1 MPKKSK
7 FATILISFVPGA
19 GHMYLGWMQ
28 RGLVFMLSF
37 ILAIFLVEWTR
48 LSLFGLLMPAI
59 WFYSFF
65 DALQCYELPPEQ
77 GSPRSDWN
85 FLFQNHYWIGIG
97 LIGIGILILINKL
110 AYPVIQWML
119 GYESFEMLRISFVA
133 LLLIIG
139 GIRLAWGKPLPSAT
153 PATPAP
159 PASPSEGAEGGSP
172 EENSSPEGE

>member
-7 FATILISFVPGA
+7 FATIVFSFVPGA

-48 LSLFGLLMPAI
+48 LSLFGLLMPVI

-65 DALQCYELPPEQ
+65 DALQCYELPPNQEQ
-77 GSPRSDWN
+77 PKSDWSV
-85 FLFQNHYWIGIG
+85 LFQNHHWIGIG
-97 LIGIGILILINKL
+97 LILIGVLILINKL
-110 AYPVIQWML
+110 AYPVILGML
-119 GYESFEMLRISFVA
+119 GYGRLEMLRISFVA

-139 GIRLAWGKPLPSAT
+139 GIRLAWGKPLP
-153 PATPAP
+153 P
-159 PASPSEGAEGGSP
+159 PKSGIPP
-172 EENSSPEGE
+172 KEE